1 MINLVYLPII
11 WSKIV
16 IIDELDAKL
25 LRYIQRDLSTSL
37 EKLGEEIGLS
47 RNAVWRRLKS
57 LEEAGIIKDKVALL
71 DPSKLGL
78 RLQVFIQIRTQQHD
92 ETWRNQFSSAIR
104 SLPNIIAVHR
114 MTGDLDY
121 LIEAWL
127 ENMDD
132 YDQFYQT
139 LTSRVTLSDVS
150 ASFVMESLKNT
161 TELPVIK

>member
-1 MINLVYLPII
+1 M
-11 WSKIV
+11 
-16 IIDELDAKL
+16 IIDELDVKL

-132 YDQFYQT
+132 YDQLYQT